1 MSFIDSLPEVR
12 GLLVANVPLKKYT
25 WLRVGGEAEVLFVPK
40 DETDLAHFLSSTSN
54 EIPVTVLGAASNL
67 LVGDSGVKGVVIK
80 LGGGFSN
87 VSIEGSFVRAG
98 AAALDSK
105 VAKKAALSG
114 ISGLEFYAGIPG
126 TVGGALRMNAG
137 CYGSETKDV
146 LVSTVALDRSG
157 RRIVLNLN
165 ELKYS
170 YRHSGASNDL
180 IYTEALFKGVPG
192 DISSI
197 HDKISEISDNRNI
210 SQPIKEKTGGST
222 FKNPDKKKSKGLSA
236 WELIDAAGG
245 RGLKVG
251 GAQMSQKHC
260 NFMINTGEAT
270 AADFE
275 CLGNEIVSKVKKYS
289 GVELQWEIQ
298 KIGNF

>member
-54 EIPVTVLGAASNL
+54 EIPMTVLGAASNL

-146 LVSTVALDRSG
+146 LVSAVALDRSG
-157 RRIVLNLN
+157 RRMVLNLN

-180 IYTEALFKGVPG
+180 IYTEALFKGVSG

-236 WELIDAAGG
+236 WQLIDAAGG

>member
-1 MSFIDSLPEVR
+1 M
-12 GLLVANVPLKKYT
+12 
-25 WLRVGGEAEVLFVPK
+25 
-40 DETDLAHFLSSTSN
+40 
-54 EIPVTVLGAASNL
+54 LGAASNL

-146 LVSTVALDRSG
+146 LVSAVALDRSG
-157 RRIVLNLN
+157 RRMVLNLN

>member
-157 RRIVLNLN
+157 RRMVLNLN

-180 IYTEALFKGVPG
+180 IYTEALFKGVPC

>member
-54 EIPVTVLGAASNL
+54 EIPMTVLGAASNL

-98 AAALDSK
+98 AAALDNK

-157 RRIVLNLN
+157 RRMVLNLN

>member
-25 WLRVGGEAEVLFVPK
+25 WLRVGGEAEVLFVTK
-40 DETDLAHFLSSTSN
+40 DETELAHFLSSTSN
-54 EIPVTVLGAASNL
+54 EIPITVLGAASNL

-157 RRIVLNLN
+157 RRMVLNLN

>member
-157 RRIVLNLN
+157 RRMVLNLN

>member
-54 EIPVTVLGAASNL
+54 EIPMTVLGAASNL

-157 RRIVLNLN
+157 RRMVLSLN

-236 WELIDAAGG
+236 WQLIDAAGG

>member
-157 RRIVLNLN
+157 RRMVLNLN

-192 DISSI
+192 NISSI

>member
-40 DETDLAHFLSSTSN
+40 DESDLAHFLSSTSN
-54 EIPVTVLGAASNL
+54 EIPMTVLGAASNL

-157 RRIVLNLN
+157 RRMVLNLN

-260 NFMINTGEAT
+260 NFMINTGDAT

-275 CLGNEIVSKVKKYS
+275 CLGNEIVCKVKKYS

>member
-1 MSFIDSLPEVR
+1 MSLIDSLPEVR
-12 GLLVANVPLKKYT
+12 GLLVANVSLKKYT

-40 DETDLAHFLSSTSN
+40 DEADLAHFLSSTSEN
-54 EIPVTVLGAASNL
+54 ISMTVLGAASNL

-98 AAALDSK
+98 AAALDNK

-146 LVSTVALDRSG
+146 LVSAVALDRSG
-157 RRIVLNLN
+157 RRMVLNLN

-170 YRHSGASNDL
+170 YRYSGASNDL

-197 HDKISEISDNRNI
+197 HDKISEISNNRNT
-210 SQPIKEKTGGST
+210 SQPVKAKTGGST
-222 FKNPDKKKSKGLSA
+222 FKNPDKVMSKGLSA

-275 CLGNEIVSKVKKYS
+275 CLGNEIISKVKKYS

>member
-1 MSFIDSLPEVR
+1 MSLIDSLPEVR

-25 WLRVGGEAEVLFVPK
+25 WLRVGGEAEVLFMPK
-40 DETDLAHFLSSTSN
+40 DEADLAHFLSSTSEN
-54 EIPVTVLGAASNL
+54 ISMTVLGAASNL

-80 LGGGFSN
+80 LGGGFST
-87 VSIEGSFVRAG
+87 VSIEGPFVRAG
-98 AAALDSK
+98 AAALDNK

-146 LVSTVALDRSG
+146 LVSAVALDRSG
-157 RRIVLNLN
+157 RRMVLNLN

-170 YRHSGASNDL
+170 YRYSGASNDL

-192 DISSI
+192 DITSI
-197 HDKISEISDNRNI
+197 HDKISEISNNRNT

-222 FKNPDKKKSKGLSA
+222 FKNPDKVMSKGLSA

-275 CLGNEIVSKVKKYS
+275 CLGNEIISKVKKYS

>member
-1 MSFIDSLPEVR
+1 MSLIDSLPEVR
-12 GLLVANVPLKKYT
+12 GSLVANVPLKKYT
-25 WLRVGGEAEVLFVPK
+25 WLRVGGEAEVLFMPK
-40 DETDLAHFLSSTSN
+40 DEADLAHFLSSTSEN
-54 EIPVTVLGAASNL
+54 ISMTVLGAASNL

-80 LGGGFSN
+80 LGGGFST
-87 VSIEGSFVRAG
+87 VSIEGYFVRAG
-98 AAALDSK
+98 AAALDNK

-146 LVSTVALDRSG
+146 LVSAVALDRSG
-157 RRIVLNLN
+157 RRMVLNLN

-170 YRHSGASNDL
+170 YRYSGASNDL
-180 IYTEALFKGVPG
+180 IFTEALFKGVPG

-197 HDKISEISDNRNI
+197 HDKISEISNNRNT

-222 FKNPDKKKSKGLSA
+222 FKNPDKVMSRGLSA

-275 CLGNEIVSKVKKYS
+275 CLGNEIISKVKKYS

>member
-105 VAKKAALSG
+105 VAKKAALYG

-157 RRIVLNLN
+157 RRMVLNLN

>member
-1 MSFIDSLPEVR
+1 
-12 GLLVANVPLKKYT
+12 
-25 WLRVGGEAEVLFVPK
+25 LRVGGEAEVLFVPK

-54 EIPVTVLGAASNL
+54 EIPMTVLGAASNL

-157 RRIVLNLN
+157 RRMVLNLN

>member
-98 AAALDSK
+98 AAALDNK

-157 RRIVLNLN
+157 RRMVLNLN

-170 YRHSGASNDL
+170 YRHSGASNNL

-260 NFMINTGEAT
+260 NFMINTGDAT

-275 CLGNEIVSKVKKYS
+275 CLGNEIVCKVKKYS

-298 KIGNF
+298 KIGKF

>member
-87 VSIEGSFVRAG
+87 ISIEGSFVRAG

-105 VAKKAALSG
+105 VAKKAALSS

-157 RRIVLNLN
+157 RRMVLNLN

>member
-1 MSFIDSLPEVR
+1 
-12 GLLVANVPLKKYT
+12 VPLKKYT

-157 RRIVLNLN
+157 RRMVLNLN

>member
-1 MSFIDSLPEVR
+1 
-12 GLLVANVPLKKYT
+12 
-25 WLRVGGEAEVLFVPK
+25 LRVGGEAEVLFVPK

-98 AAALDSK
+98 AAALDNK

-146 LVSTVALDRSG
+146 LVSAVALDRSG
-157 RRIVLNLN
+157 RRMVLNLN

-170 YRHSGASNDL
+170 YRYSGASNDL

-197 HDKISEISDNRNI
+197 HNKISEISNNRNT

-222 FKNPDKKKSKGLSA
+222 FKNPDKVMSKGLSA

-275 CLGNEIVSKVKKYS
+275 CLGNEIISKVKKYS

>member
-1 MSFIDSLPEVR
+1 MSLIDSLPEVR
-12 GLLVANVPLKKYT
+12 GLLVANVSLKKYT

-40 DETDLAHFLSSTSN
+40 DEADLAHFLSSTSEN
-54 EIPVTVLGAASNL
+54 ISMTVLGAASNL

-98 AAALDSK
+98 AAALDNK

-146 LVSTVALDRSG
+146 LVSAVALDRSG
-157 RRIVLNLN
+157 RRMVLNLN

-170 YRHSGASNDL
+170 YRYSGASNDL

-197 HDKISEISDNRNI
+197 HDKISEISNNRNT

-222 FKNPDKKKSKGLSA
+222 FKNPDKVMSKGLSA

-251 GAQMSQKHC
+251 DAQMSQKHC

-275 CLGNEIVSKVKKYS
+275 CLGNEIISKVKKYS

>member
-54 EIPVTVLGAASNL
+54 EIPMTVLGAASNL

-157 RRIVLNLN
+157 RRMVLNLN

-197 HDKISEISDNRNI
+197 HNKISEISDNRNI
-210 SQPIKEKTGGST
+210 SQPIKEKTDEI
-222 FKNPDKKKSKGLSA
+222 N
-236 WELIDAAGG
+236 ELYIIPIA
-245 RGLKVG
+245 LVTLVVL
-251 GAQMSQKHC
+251 
-260 NFMINTGEAT
+260 FLVYAT
-270 AADFE
+270 
-275 CLGNEIVSKVKKYS
+275 
-289 GVELQWEIQ
+289 
-298 KIGNF
+298 